1 MVVVSVARRNGM
13 GVGLCHSGAVTYDPG
28 RRGGNRGP
36 GGQERSD
43 SGYLADGQERSGT
56 GFVNAG
62 RGAQRGEQR
71 PQPRRPTHVNHGQ
84 PRREPPESAAQRT
97 DPGRV
102 PAARDQWREP
112 LRAQRDPLAEDLGR
126 ARSNR
131 DERAQFRKQTW
142 LGRFVSTYGWRA
154 YALPILAIVTVV
166 VIYQTIAGP
175 PAPTPVNAEGPVQAP
190 VESPSTE
197 IVGAPPKGL
206 TQFDAN
212 LPTGI
217 LPGGG
222 PFTEGGAKT
231 WHIVPGT
238 TPKVGQGTERTFTY
252 TVEVEDGL
260 DTATFGGDEG
270 FATMVSE
277 TLANP
282 KSWTHNPQFAF
293 LRVDND
299 TEGPPD
305 FRVSLTSPLT
315 IREGC
320 GYDIPLEASCYNP
333 AYLGDQARVFINE
346 ARWVRGATSFQGD
359 IGSYRQYVVN
369 HEVGHAIG
377 YRQHEPC
384 PENGALAPIMMQQ
397 TFSTSNNDGAKFD
410 PQSVPADGLTCRF
423 NPWPY
428 PIA

>member
-1 MVVVSVARRNGM
+1 VSVARRNGKRR
-13 GVGLCHSGAVTYDPG
+13 VLCHSGSVTYDQG
-28 RRGGNRGP
+28 RRVDDRAP
-36 GGQERSD
+36 GGRERSD
-43 SGYLADGQERSGT
+43 PGNRYRGQHPDNGY
-56 GFVNAG
+56 
-62 RGAQRGEQR
+62 
-71 PQPRRPTHVNHGQ
+71 RRQ
-84 PRREPPESAAQRT
+84 QRT
-97 DPGRV
+97 DPATTPVR
-102 PAARDQWREP
+102 RDDSREP
-112 LRAQRDPLAEDLGR
+112 LRAQRDPLAEDQGR
-126 ARSNR
+126 VRSNR
-131 DERAQFRKQTW
+131 DEHQHWRKQTW

-154 YALPILAIVTVV
+154 YALPILAVVTCI
-166 VIYQTIAGP
+166 VIYQTVTG
-175 PAPTPVNAEGPVQAP
+175 TGTTTSPVVAEGPVQGPPTIDA
-190 VESPSTE
+190 PSTA
-197 IVGAPPKGL
+197 IIGAPPKGL
-206 TQFDAN
+206 TEFDAN

-222 PFTEGGAKT
+222 PFTQAGAKT

-238 TPKVGQGTERTFTY
+238 SPKVGQGTAKTFTY

-260 DTATFGGDEG
+260 DTASFGGDEG
-270 FATMVSE
+270 FARMVSE

-282 KSWTHNPQFAF
+282 KSWTHNAQFAF

-299 TEGPPD
+299 TEGEPD

-320 GYDIPLEASCYNP
+320 GYDIALEASCFNP
-333 AYLGDQARVFINE
+333 AYLGDQARVLINE

-397 TFSTSNNDGAKFD
+397 TFSTNNNDDAKFD
-410 PQSVPADGLTCRF
+410 PESVPADGRSCRF